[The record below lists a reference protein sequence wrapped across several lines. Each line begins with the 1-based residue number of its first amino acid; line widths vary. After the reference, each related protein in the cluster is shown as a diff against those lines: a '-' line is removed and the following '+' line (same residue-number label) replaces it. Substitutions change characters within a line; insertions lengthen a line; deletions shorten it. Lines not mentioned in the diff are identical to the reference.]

1 MELTVVIVNFNSDK
15 NKLNNCL
22 KSISIKTKILIIDHS
37 HNLTL
42 DKILI
47 PENLKIEIIRNE
59 NLGNGAGINCGLKN
73 SQTRFV
79 LYLDS
84 DVILSRD
91 FFKVLELSANKI
103 NEFAILA
110 PKIKGHYS
118 KNSLKRGHLLFYQ
131 YYYNKFFNNL
141 KVKKSGIENINEV
154 FYVNGSIMFIDK
166 KNTFDAGIKFDE
178 KIFLFFEEN
187 DFFHQCF
194 KSNKK
199 IYMIENLPS
208 DHLDGSVDDKSFKFE
223 CFKKWHWE
231 WSKYYFMNK
240 HYNSVFVA
248 FVATKNLIKFIIKM
262 IFFFPLN
269 RNKYKIYLSRINGL
283 LSFYLDKEKL
293 KLNEL

>member
-1 MELTVVIVNFNSDK
+1 MKLTVVIVNFNSDK
-15 NKLNNCL
+15 DKLNNCL

-47 PENLKIEIIRNE
+47 PKNLKIEIIRNE

-118 KNSLKRGHLLFYQ
+118 KNSL
-131 YYYNKFFNNL
+131 
-141 KVKKSGIENINEV
+141 
-154 FYVNGSIMFIDK
+154 
-166 KNTFDAGIKFDE
+166 
-178 KIFLFFEEN
+178 
-187 DFFHQCF
+187 
-194 KSNKK
+194 
-199 IYMIENLPS
+199 
-208 DHLDGSVDDKSFKFE
+208 
-223 CFKKWHWE
+223 
-231 WSKYYFMNK
+231 
-240 HYNSVFVA
+240 NS
-248 FVATKNLIKFIIKM
+248 
-262 IFFFPLN
+262 
-269 RNKYKIYLSRINGL
+269 
-283 LSFYLDKEKL
+283 
-293 KLNEL
+293 